1 MIAVSLGPPPV
12 ASVRMLSKLTDEL
25 LLAKYVPSSLLVLVT
40 VMSADSFSISFF
52 QLSIL
57 HGKCIKQFLF

>member
-1 MIAVSLGPPPV
+1 
-12 ASVRMLSKLTDEL
+12 LTDEL

-40 VMSADSFSISFF
+40 VMSADSFSISVF

-57 HGKCIKQFLF
+57 HGKCIEQFLF